1 MAVNSALGLVEETGN
16 LPVPLH
22 LRNAP
27 TSLMK
32 DMGYGRDYKYAHDY
46 PGHFVVQQFMPDSLG
61 HKRFWNPAD
70 NPAEQRAAAMQN
82 ERWNPASPSAANEP

>member
-1 MAVNSALGLVEETGN
+1 MSIDAALAKVRETGD

-32 DMGYGRDYKYAHDY
+32 DMGYGADYKYAHDY
-46 PGHFVVQQFMPDSLG
+46 PGNFVRQQFLPDRIVG
-61 HKRFWNPAD
+61 TRFWHACRNPQED
-70 NPAEQRAAAMQN
+70 RLEEMRRS
-82 ERWNPASPSAANEP
+82 RWESK

>member
-1 MAVNSALGLVEETGN
+1 MAINKALAEVERSGN

-32 DMGYGRDYKYAHDY
+32 KLGYGVGYKYAHDY
-46 PGHFVVQQFMPDSLG
+46 PGNFVRQQFLPDALRGLKLWTPCANQSE
-61 HKRFWNPAD
+61 D
-70 NPAEQRAAAMQN
+70 NLAARQRS
-82 ERWNPASPSAANEP
+82 RWGE

>member
-1 MAVNSALGLVEETGN
+1 MAINKALELVDETGD

-32 DMGYGRDYKYAHDY
+32 DMGYGRDYKYAHNY
-46 PGHFVVQQFMPDSLG
+46 PGNFVVQQFMPDALG
-61 HKRFWNPAD
+61 HKELWIPCD
-70 NPAEQRAAAMQN
+70 NPAEMRSAALQN
-82 ERWNPASPSAANEP
+82 ERWCKNRE

>member
-1 MAVNSALGLVEETGN
+1 MAINQALDTVGRTGD

-32 DMGYGRDYKYAHDY
+32 EMGYGADYKYAHDY
-46 PGHFVVQQFMPDSLG
+46 PGNFVRQQFMPDALNGMSLW
-61 HKRFWNPAD
+61 HPCN
-70 NPAEQRAAAMQN
+70 NPAEQKLQSLN
-82 ERWNPASPSAANEP
+82 ELRWGKRT

>member
-1 MAVNSALGLVEETGN
+1 MAIAAALSEVERSGN

-32 DMGYGRDYKYAHDY
+32 KMGYGQGYLYAHDY
-46 PGHFVVQQFMPDSLG
+46 PGNFVRQQFLPSDIATA
-61 HKRFWNPAD
+61 KFWNPCA
-70 NPAEQRAAAMQN
+70 NPAEDALTTRQKA
-82 ERWNPASPSAANEP
+82 RWGR